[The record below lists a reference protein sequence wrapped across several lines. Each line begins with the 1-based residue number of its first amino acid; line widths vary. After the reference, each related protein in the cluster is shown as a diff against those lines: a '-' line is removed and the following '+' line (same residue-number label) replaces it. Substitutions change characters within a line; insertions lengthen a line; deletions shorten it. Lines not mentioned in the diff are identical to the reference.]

1 MSDGD
6 DDVGKERAG
15 EVIHVQWYNSNN
27 KFYRNRIQE
36 VQYDTVS
43 YFRRQYIVYCTGT
56 GSYFY
61 EIN

>member
-27 KFYRNRIQE
+27 KFYRNRIYRKYSMILYHNF
-36 VQYDTVS
+36 VVS
-43 YFRRQYIVYCTGT
+43 
-56 GSYFY
+56 S
-61 EIN
+61 

>member
-43 YFRRQYIVYCTGT
+43 YFRRQYIVLLYG
-56 GSYFY
+56 
-61 EIN
+61 